1 MNASELSKN
10 YNIGLLLIR
19 VGVAVV
25 FIYHGWGK
33 LTGIEGVQQFFG
45 NIGIPLT
52 GIMAWVVAVIEF
64 VGGIMVL
71 TGFKIRIPSILL
83 AIVMIVALLTVKI
96 SAGFEQARVDILL
109 LMMTIALAFMGP
121 GGYSLDSIMGKKE

>member
-1 MNASELSKN
+1 MNASGLSKN

-121 GGYSLDSIMGKKE
+121 GGYSLDSMLGKKE